1 MRRAVIFCQESIVLP
16 TTPPSSRQR
25 ALRSFVGELAG
36 TLLRAVVLYFI
47 IAALVGRFEVH
58 QISMEP
64 TFHEGQRVVVSQ
76 WDRLLASFR
85 TGVAQ
90 AAGEQTAASAYT
102 RGQVV
107 VLYPDSTHEGIP
119 LIKRVIGLPGDTLT
133 LANDQVIVNGT
144 ALAEPY
150 VHGAPTTCAQ
160 YCGSMTL
167 GTGQYFVLGD
177 NRTQSYDSRNFGP
190 VNEQD
195 IIGHV
200 IFRYWPLNAV
210 EVFP

>member
-1 MRRAVIFCQESIVLP
+1 MLP
-16 TTPPSSRQR
+16 TTPPPAPPRS
-25 ALRSFVGELAG
+25 LRPLLREIVG
-36 TLLRAVVLYFI
+36 TLVRAVVLYLVI
-47 IAALVGRFEVH
+47 SALIGRFEIH
-58 QISMEP
+58 QVSMEP

-76 WDRLLASFR
+76 WDRLWASFR

-90 AAGEQTAASAYT
+90 AAGERATAAAYT

-133 LANDQVIVNGT
+133 LANDQVVVNGL

-150 VHGAPTTCAQ
+150 VHGAPTMCAQ
-160 YCGSMTL
+160 VCGTVTL
-167 GTGQYFVLGD
+167 GPGQYFVLGD
-177 NRTQSYDSRNFGP
+177 NRTQSYDSRYFGP

-195 IIGHV
+195 ILGHV
-200 IFRYWPLNAV
+200 ILRYWPLTAL
-210 EVFP
+210 EVYP